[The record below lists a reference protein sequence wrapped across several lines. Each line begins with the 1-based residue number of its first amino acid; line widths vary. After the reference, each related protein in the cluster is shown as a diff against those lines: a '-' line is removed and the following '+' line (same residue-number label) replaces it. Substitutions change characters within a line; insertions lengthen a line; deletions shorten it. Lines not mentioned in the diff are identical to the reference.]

1 MDLRNTSTP
10 FAKTM
15 RNAGN
20 LLALAVES
28 GGGTIDRW
36 SGKPQNFT
44 EGYVVGGISTSLV
57 LDGDTQVDDFIY
69 HVARFMDRQ
78 HSGVKFIGVWRD
90 PDTDLV
96 HVDAVEVVKDRVSA
110 EILGIQRGEIA
121 IWDCA
126 NAEEIRLK

>member
-10 FAKTM
+10 FPKTM
-15 RNAGN
+15 RNAEN
-20 LLALAVES
+20 LLDLAIEN

-36 SGKPQNFT
+36 TGEAQKFT
-44 EGYVVGGISTSLV
+44 EGYIVGGVSTTLV
-57 LDGDTQVDDFIY
+57 LDGDTQVNDFIY

-96 HVDAVEVVKDRVSA
+96 HVDAVEVIQNRVDA

-121 IWDCA
+121 IWDCK
-126 NAEEIRLK
+126 NAEEIRLR